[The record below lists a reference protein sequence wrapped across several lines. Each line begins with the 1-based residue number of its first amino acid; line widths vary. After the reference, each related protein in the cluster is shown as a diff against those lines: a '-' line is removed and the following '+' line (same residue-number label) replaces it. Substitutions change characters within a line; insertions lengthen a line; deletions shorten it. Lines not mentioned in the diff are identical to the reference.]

1 MTAPVDDPRAIIQFA
16 ERIAGILAREGIS
29 TAMIGAAAMAVHGY
43 ARSTADLDL
52 GTVIEPTPALTRLA
66 AELRE
71 QGLDASYEHPDRED
85 ALGGVVR
92 VQLSPDAAI
101 DVVNFLNPYRTGI
114 EKLAREA
121 LEKAQ
126 PAEDGSPLKVVPLAH
141 LIGLK
146 LYAGGSKAAADVSEL
161 LKANPELPV
170 ESLRRFLEPH
180 GLAAA
185 LDRVLVLSGNE

>member
-1 MTAPVDDPRAIIQFA
+1 MTAPVNDPRAVIQLA
-16 ERIAGILAREGIS
+16 EKIVGILARKGIS

-52 GTVIEPTPALTRLA
+52 GTVIDPTPALTRLA

-92 VQLSPDAAI
+92 VLSPDGAI
-101 DVVNFLNPYRTGI
+101 DVVNFLNPYRKGI
-114 EKLAREA
+114 EMLAREA

-126 PAEDGSPLKVVPLAH
+126 PAADGSPLKVVPLAH

-161 LKANPELPV
+161 LNANPELPV
-170 ESLRRFLEPH
+170 ENLRRFLEPH
-180 GLAAA
+180 GLADA
-185 LDRVLVLSGNE
+185 LDRVLALSGHE